1 MYGKSFFFFCFFF
14 SLIRDKT
21 LNEVLDKRGPDED

>member
-14 SLIRDKT
+14 LIRDIA
-21 LNEVLDKRGPDED
+21 LNEVLDKTEPDEG

>member
-1 MYGKSFFFFCFFF
+1 MAKVSFFSVFF
-14 SLIRDKT
+14 SLIRDKA